1 MAIRT
6 EDHSDLKKFGNRLW
20 YVMTGKG
27 YTTPRALAT
36 SLYDQQLVSVK
47 SKPGKYTRKEDIRK
61 NAISSVEKKIV
72 RHLHADAADD
82 VQGEFLLAYCRH
94 LDCSS
99 DYLLGLTNVTS
110 GDIEVRRICEKTGL
124 SEKAIVH
131 LIDDLERDTQG
142 FIHRCWSS
150 LMESELYLQLPLDYG
165 ALYEQ
170 CKDTLHFEASIT
182 ATEKALSECSAES
195 FGYNLESIKIKT
207 YQKGEREHYSA
218 YFGMLH
224 KIAQNVAERMGQLAK
239 EQSDEDGVYDREF
252 EQALY
257 EARVRIAVANE
268 ETPPKK
274 PASLE
279 KKDDDNDFV
288 FHKHYII

>member
-131 LIDDLERDTQG
+131 LIKYTDGIHEYSEHCPINYKGYSHNVGSRATTNGKELKIISEAMQDL
-142 FIHRCWSS
+142 I
-150 LMESELYLQLPLDYG
+150 
-165 ALYEQ
+165 
-170 CKDTLHFEASIT
+170 
-182 ATEKALSECSAES
+182 EKQ
-195 FGYNLESIKIKT
+195 F
-207 YQKGEREHYSA
+207 
-218 YFGMLH
+218 
-224 KIAQNVAERMGQLAK
+224 
-239 EQSDEDGVYDREF
+239 
-252 EQALY
+252 
-257 EARVRIAVANE
+257 
-268 ETPPKK
+268 
-274 PASLE
+274 
-279 KKDDDNDFV
+279 
-288 FHKHYII
+288 

>member
-110 GDIEVRRICEKTGL
+110 GDIEVRRICEKKRLAFRKKRL
-124 SEKAIVH
+124 SILSMIWSGIHKDLFIGVGHHLWKANYIYNYRWTMVPYTSSVK
-131 LIDDLERDTQG
+131 I
-142 FIHRCWSS
+142 RCISKR
-150 LMESELYLQLPLDYG
+150 L
-165 ALYEQ
+165 
-170 CKDTLHFEASIT
+170 
-182 ATEKALSECSAES
+182 
-195 FGYNLESIKIKT
+195 
-207 YQKGEREHYSA
+207 
-218 YFGMLH
+218 
-224 KIAQNVAERMGQLAK
+224 
-239 EQSDEDGVYDREF
+239 
-252 EQALY
+252 
-257 EARVRIAVANE
+257 
-268 ETPPKK
+268 
-274 PASLE
+274 
-279 KKDDDNDFV
+279 
-288 FHKHYII
+288 

>member
-142 FIHRCWSS
+142 YIHRCWSS
-150 LMESELYLQLPLDYG
+150 LMESELYLLLPFDYG

-170 CKDTLHFEASIT
+170 YKDTLHFQAYIS
-182 ATEKALSECSAES
+182 ATEKALSECPPES
-195 FGYNLESIKIKT
+195 FGYDNAKVFPIAAYFSIK
-207 YQKGEREHYSA
+207 S
-218 YFGMLH
+218 
-224 KIAQNVAERMGQLAK
+224 
-239 EQSDEDGVYDREF
+239 
-252 EQALY
+252 
-257 EARVRIAVANE
+257 
-268 ETPPKK
+268 TPK
-274 PASLE
+274 S
-279 KKDDDNDFV
+279 
-288 FHKHYII
+288 

>member
-6 EDHSDLKKFGNRLW
+6 EDHSDMTKFGNRLW
-20 YVMTGKG
+20 KVMKEKG
-27 YTTPRALAT
+27 YTTPRALAA
-36 SLYDQQLVSVK
+36 SLFDQHLVTVK
-47 SKPGKYTRKEDIRK
+47 SKPGKYIREEDIRK

-72 RHLHADAADD
+72 RHLHAEVADD
-82 VQGEFLLAYCRH
+82 VQGEFLLAYCKY
-94 LDCSS
+94 LECSS
-99 DYLLGLTNVTS
+99 DYLLGLTKVIS

-124 SEKAIVH
+124 SENAVRH

-182 ATEKALSECSAES
+182 ATEKALSECSTES

>member
-36 SLYDQQLVSVK
+36 SLYDQQLVSIK

-72 RHLHADAADD
+72 RHLHADVADD

-142 FIHRCWSS
+142 YIHRCWSS
-150 LMESELYLQLPLDYG
+150 LMESELYLLLPFDYG

-170 CKDTLHFEASIT
+170 YKDTLHFQAYIS
-182 ATEKALSECSAES
+182 ATEKALSECPPES
-195 FGYNLESIKIKT
+195 FGYNFESIKIST

-218 YFGMLH
+218 YYGMLH
-224 KIAQNVAERMGQLAK
+224 KIAQDVAEQMGQLTK
-239 EQSDEDGVYDREF
+239 VQSEEDKIMDREF
-252 EQALY
+252 EHALY
-257 EARVRIAVANE
+257 DAKVRIAIANN

-279 KKDDDNDFV
+279 RKDDEDGFV
-288 FHKHYII
+288 FNKHYII